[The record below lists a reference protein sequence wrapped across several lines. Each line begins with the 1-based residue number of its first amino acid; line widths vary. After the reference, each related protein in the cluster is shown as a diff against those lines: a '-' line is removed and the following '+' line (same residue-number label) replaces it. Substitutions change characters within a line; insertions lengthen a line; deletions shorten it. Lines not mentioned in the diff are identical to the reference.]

1 MNLYGSIPDSLF
13 TLDSLK
19 TLVLS
24 SNCITGDIPISIC
37 SSTSNNSW
45 SLIVNGAFN
54 ELQCSS
60 SSHKFSGSL
69 PSCIFASPNLATLH
83 LVGNGLTGQLPDVP
97 INSSIRDL
105 NLANNQLTG
114 IVIYVIVS
122 SYSYNHYI

>member
-1 MNLYGSIPDSLF
+1 L
-13 TLDSLK
+13 
-19 TLVLS
+19 
-24 SNCITGDIPISIC
+24 
-37 SSTSNNSW
+37 
-45 SLIVNGAFN
+45 NGAFN

-69 PSCIFASPNLATLH
+69 PSCIFASPNLTTLH

-97 INSSIRDL
+97 VNSSIRDL